1 MTARFFAQWE
11 SGLLS
16 DDMRSSLLQM
26 EYLTEA
32 ESDVQKDPAQGSG
45 QQRRSRIKCR
55 TGDAGPGCHENQLSL
70 MLHI

>member
-32 ESDVQKDPAQGSG
+32 ESDVRKDPAQGSC
-45 QQRRSRIKCR
+45 QQRKPTKENAEQGMPGR
-55 TGDAGPGCHENQLSL
+55 DAPKTSCP
-70 MLHI
+70 